1 MSMAVS
7 TRWNT
12 EASQLLQARIAGA
25 ASLHLPLLHGNR
37 TRGSIAWPV
46 AHRDGSE
53 RSDMARA
60 GERGRDASLTRSN
73 LTRANT

>member
-1 MSMAVS
+1 MAVS

-12 EASQLLQARIAGA
+12 ETAPLLQARIAGA
-25 ASLHLPLLHGNR
+25 ASPYLPLLHANR
-37 TRGSIAWPV
+37 TRGSIALPV

-53 RSDMARA
+53 RSEMARA